1 MISTTI
7 IVAALLLL
15 VSPKKMQQIV
25 IAALIAFAFPQQA
38 GIAVI
43 IAATA
48 YMLHYLFIQKK

>member
-25 IAALIAFAFPQQA
+25 IAVLIAFAFPAQA
-38 GIAVI
+38 GIVATIAV
-43 IAATA
+43 TV
-48 YMLHYLFIQKK
+48 YLLNTLYIHKK

>member
-43 IAATA
+43 IAGTA